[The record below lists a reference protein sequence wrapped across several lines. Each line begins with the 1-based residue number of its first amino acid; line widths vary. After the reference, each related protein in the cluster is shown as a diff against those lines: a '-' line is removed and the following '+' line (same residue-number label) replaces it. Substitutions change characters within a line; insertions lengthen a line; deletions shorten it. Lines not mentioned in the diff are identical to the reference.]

1 MSQQA
6 ATITRLP
13 MAFEVV
19 KAMQADGLE
28 WGEGYRPLGRQ
39 ALEEI
44 IEDQMAAAVERYLDR
59 LEADDA
65 ADRRNGYY
73 RRHLLT
79 ELGDI
84 ELHVPRTRRYSPVE
98 VIRAYARR
106 TREIDRVILAGFVL
120 GLSTRK
126 VGETLLALLGR
137 SVSPATVSQVAKTLD
152 AAVAAFHR
160 RPLQNRYQALMLDG
174 VVLAR
179 KTGAGALRRP
189 VLVALG
195 LRHDGKKEVIDFRLA
210 ASESATE
217 WERFLADLYR
227 RGLTGEGLDMI
238 CVDGGAGLLAALPGV
253 FHAIP
258 VQRCWAHKIRNV
270 LDKVKKIDQPAV
282 KRALHKVMNAAHEPA
297 ARSAARRLAARFLN
311 QYPAAVACLRNDL
324 DELLTCFRYRS
335 EAKRRAV
342 RTTNA
347 VERRF
352 REVRRRTRPM
362 GTFQDKT
369 SMDRILFA
377 VFTHENKSQG
387 VSTPFLL
394 TQNN

>member
-1 MSQQA
+1 MSQRA
-6 ATITRLP
+6 ATITSLP

-28 WGEGYRPLGRQ
+28 WGEGYRPLGQQ
-39 ALEEI
+39 ALAEI
-44 IEDQMAAAVERYLDR
+44 IEGQMAAAVDRYLDQ

-84 ELHVPRTRRYSPVE
+84 ELLVPRTRRYSPTE
-98 VIRAYARR
+98 VVRRYARR
-106 TREIDRVILAGFVL
+106 SREIDRVILAGFVL

-126 VGETLLALLGR
+126 VGETLLSLLGR
-137 SVSPATVSQVAKTLD
+137 AVSAATVSQVAKTLD
-152 AAVAAFHR
+152 GAVAAFHR
-160 RPLQNRYQALMLDG
+160 RPLANRYQALMLDG

-189 VLVALG
+189 VLVVLG
-195 LRHDGKKEVIDFRLA
+195 LRRDGKKEIIDFRLA
-210 ASESATE
+210 ASESAAE
-217 WERFLADLYR
+217 WEQFLTDLYR
-227 RGLTGEGLDMI
+227 RGLTGEGLDMV
-238 CVDGGAGLLAALPGV
+238 CVDGGAGLLAALPTV
-253 FHAIP
+253 LPNIP

-270 LDKVKKIDQPAV
+270 LDKIRKVDQPKV
-282 KRALHKVMNAAHEPA
+282 KRALHKIMNAANAAA
-297 ARSAARRLAARFLN
+297 ARSAARRFAERFREP
-311 QYPAAVACLRNDL
+311 YPAAVACLRNDL
-324 DELLTCFRYRS
+324 DQLLTCFRYKT
-335 EAKRRAV
+335 ELARRAV

-394 TQNN
+394 THNN

>member
-1 MSQQA
+1 MSQRA
-6 ATITRLP
+6 ATITSLP

-19 KAMQADGLE
+19 KAMQADGLD

-44 IEDQMAAAVERYLDR
+44 IEGQMAAAVDCYLAQ

-84 ELHVPRTRRYSPVE
+84 ELQVPRTRRYSPTE

-126 VGETLLALLGR
+126 VGETLLSLLGR
-137 SVSPATVSQVAKTLD
+137 SVSPSTVSQVAKTLD

-160 RPLQNRYQALMLDG
+160 RPLHNRYKALMLDG
-174 VVLAR
+174 VVLSR

-195 LRHDGKKEVIDFRLA
+195 LRHDGKKEIIDFRLA
-210 ASESATE
+210 TGESAAE
-217 WERFLADLYR
+217 WEKFLTDLYR

-238 CVDGGAGLLAALPGV
+238 CVDGGCGLLAALPSV
-253 FHAIP
+253 FNGIP

-270 LDKVKKIDQPAV
+270 LNKARKADQPKV
-282 KRALHKVMNAAHEPA
+282 KRALHKIMNAANAFA
-297 ARSAARRLAARFLN
+297 ARSAARRFAERFEN

-324 DELLTCFRYRS
+324 DELLTCFRYKR
-335 EAKRRAV
+335 ETERRAV

-347 VERRF
+347 IERRF

-394 TQNN
+394 THNS

>member
-1 MSQQA
+1 
-6 ATITRLP
+6 

-19 KAMQADGLE
+19 KAMQADGLD
-28 WGEGYRPLGRQ
+28 WDEGYRPIGRQ
-39 ALEEI
+39 ALEKI
-44 IEDQMAAAVERYLDR
+44 IEAQMAAAVERYLQQ
-59 LEADDA
+59 LEAEDV
-65 ADRRNGYY
+65 ADRRNGTY

-84 ELHVPRTRRYSPVE
+84 ELAVPRTRRYSPVE

-137 SVSPATVSQVAKTLD
+137 AVSATTVSQVAKTLD

-160 RPLQNRYQALMLDG
+160 RPLANRYQALMLDG

-195 LRHDGKKEVIDFRLA
+195 LRPDGKKEIIDFRLA
-210 ASESATE
+210 GSESALE
-217 WERFLADLYR
+217 WERFLSDLYR

-238 CVDGGAGLLAALPGV
+238 CVDGGKGLLKALPIV
-253 FHAIP
+253 LPQIP

-270 LDKVKKIDQPAV
+270 LDKVRKADQPKV
-282 KRALHKVMNAAHEPA
+282 KRALHKIMHAANVPQ
-297 ARSAARRLAARFLN
+297 ARSAARRMADRFEA
-311 QYPAAVACLRNDL
+311 QYPTAVACLRDHL
-324 DELLTCFRYRS
+324 DELLTCFRYKT
-335 EAKRRAV
+335 EDQRRAV

-347 VERRF
+347 IERRF

-362 GTFQDKT
+362 GTFQDRT

-387 VSTPFLL
+387 VSTLFLL
-394 TQNN
+394 THNN

>member
-1 MSQQA
+1 MSQRA
-6 ATITRLP
+6 ATITSLP
-13 MAFEVV
+13 VAFEVV
-19 KAMQADGLE
+19 KAMQADGLD

-39 ALEEI
+39 ALAEI
-44 IEDQMAAAVERYLDR
+44 IEQQMAAAVDRHLDQ
-59 LEADDA
+59 LKADDA

-84 ELHVPRTRRYSPVE
+84 ELSVPRTRRYSPVE
-98 VIRAYARR
+98 VLRAYARR

-126 VGETLLALLGR
+126 VGEALLALLGR
-137 SVSPATVSQVAKTLD
+137 SVSAATVSQVAKTLD

-160 RPLQNRYQALMLDG
+160 RPLQNRYTALMLDG

-195 LRHDGKKEVIDFRLA
+195 LRHDGKKEIIDFRLA
-210 ASESATE
+210 ASESAAE
-217 WERFLADLYR
+217 WEQFLTDLYR
-227 RGLTGEGLDMI
+227 RGLTGEGLAMI
-238 CVDGGAGLLAALPGV
+238 CVDGGSGLLAALPGV
-253 FHAIP
+253 FHGIP

-270 LDKVKKIDQPAV
+270 LDKVRKADQPKV
-282 KRALHKVMNAAHEPA
+282 KRALHKIMNAANAPA
-297 ARSAARRLAARFLN
+297 ARTAARRFTHRFEN
-311 QYPAAVACLRNDL
+311 RYPAAVACLRNDL
-324 DELLTCFRYRS
+324 DELLTCFRYKT
-335 EAKRRAV
+335 EDERRAV

>member
-1 MSQQA
+1 MPQQA
-6 ATITRLP
+6 ATITSLP

-19 KAMQADGLE
+19 KAMQAEGLD
-28 WGEGYRPLGRQ
+28 WDEGYRPIGRQ
-39 ALEEI
+39 ALEKI
-44 IEDQMAAAVERYLDR
+44 IEAQMAAAVERYLEQ
-59 LEADDA
+59 LEADA
-65 ADRRNGYY
+65 APDRRNGTY

-84 ELHVPRTRRYSPVE
+84 ELAVPRTRRYSPVA

-137 SVSPATVSQVAKTLD
+137 EVSATTVSQVAKTLD

-160 RPLQNRYQALMLDG
+160 RPLTNRYRALMLDG

-179 KTGAGALRRP
+179 KTGAGALKRP

-195 LRHDGKKEVIDFRLA
+195 LRPDGKKEIIDFRLA
-210 ASESATE
+210 GSESAAE
-217 WERFLADLYR
+217 WENFLTDLYR
-227 RGLTGEGLDMI
+227 RGLTGQGLDMI
-238 CVDGGAGLLAALPGV
+238 CVDGGKGLLKALPIV
-253 FHAIP
+253 LPQIP

-270 LDKVKKIDQPAV
+270 LDKIRKADQSKV
-282 KRALHKVMNAAHEPA
+282 KRALHKIMHAANVPQ
-297 ARSAARRLAARFLN
+297 ARSAARRMADRFEA
-311 QYPAAVACLRNDL
+311 QYPAAVACLRDDL
-324 DELLTCFRYRS
+324 DELLTCWRY
-335 EAKRRAV
+335 KTDDQRRAV

-347 VERRF
+347 IERRF

-387 VSTPFLL
+387 VTTLFLM
-394 TQNN
+394 THNN

>member
-1 MSQQA
+1 MSQRT
-6 ATITRLP
+6 ATITSLP

-19 KAMQADGLE
+19 KAMQADGLD

-44 IEDQMAAAVERYLDR
+44 IEDQMAVTVDRYLDQ
-59 LEADDA
+59 LGADDA

-84 ELHVPRTRRYSPVE
+84 ELNVPRTRRYSPTG

-137 SVSPATVSQVAKTLD
+137 RVSPSTVSQVAKTLD
-152 AAVAAFHR
+152 TAVAAFHR

-174 VVLAR
+174 VVLSR

-195 LRHDGKKEVIDFRLA
+195 LRHDGKKEIIDFRLA
-210 ASESATE
+210 ASESAAE
-217 WERFLADLYR
+217 WEKFLADLYR
-227 RGLTGEGLDMI
+227 RGLTGKGLDMI
-238 CVDGGAGLLAALPGV
+238 CVDGGAGLLAALPSAFDG
-253 FHAIP
+253 IP

-270 LDKVKKIDQPAV
+270 LDKVRKADQPKV
-282 KRALHKVMNAAHEPA
+282 KRALHKIMNAANAPA
-297 ARSAARRLAARFLN
+297 ARSAARRFAERFAD

-324 DELLTCFRYRS
+324 DELLTCFRYKT
-335 EAKRRAV
+335 EVQRRAV

-347 VERRF
+347 IERRF

-362 GTFQDKT
+362 GTFQDRT

>member
-6 ATITRLP
+6 ATITSLP
-13 MAFEVV
+13 MAFEIV

-39 ALEEI
+39 AVAAI
-44 IEDQMAAAVERYLDR
+44 IEEQMAEAVDRYLDQ
-59 LEADDA
+59 LETDDGP
-65 ADRRNGYY
+65 DRRNGYY
-73 RRHLLT
+73 KRHLLT
-79 ELGDI
+79 TLGDI
-84 ELHVPRTRRYSPVE
+84 ELCVPRTRRYSPVA
-98 VIRAYARR
+98 VLRAYARR
-106 TREIDRVILAGFVL
+106 EAEIDRVILTGFVL

-126 VGETLLALLGR
+126 VGETLLSILGQKI
-137 SVSPATVSQVAKTLD
+137 SASTVSRVAKTLD

-160 RPLQNRYQALMLDG
+160 RPLQDLYKVLMLDG

-195 LRHDGKKEVIDFRLA
+195 LRPDGKKEIIDFRLA
-210 ASESATE
+210 ASESSAE
-217 WERFLADLYR
+217 WEKFLTDLYR
-227 RGLTGEGLDMI
+227 RGLTGERLDMI
-238 CVDGGAGLLAALPGV
+238 CVDGGKGLLAALPTV
-253 FHAIP
+253 FPDPP

-270 LDKVKKIDQPAV
+270 LDKVRKADQPAL
-282 KRALHKVMNAAHEPA
+282 KRALHRIMNAPNAPA
-297 ARSAARRLAARFLN
+297 ARAAARKFADRFEDE
-311 QYPAAVACLRNDL
+311 YPAAVACLRNDL
-324 DELLTCFRYRS
+324 DELLVCFRYKTPDQR
-335 EAKRRAV
+335 KAV

-347 VERRF
+347 IERRF

-377 VFTHENKSQG
+377 VFTHENKSQR

>member
-1 MSQQA
+1 MPQRA
-6 ATITRLP
+6 ATIESLP
-13 MAFEVV
+13 MAFEFV
-19 KAMQADGLE
+19 KAMRADGLE

-39 ALEEI
+39 ALAQVIEE
-44 IEDQMAAAVERYLDR
+44 QMAAAVERYLEQLDV
-59 LEADDA
+59 EET
-65 ADRRNGYY
+65 ADRRNGNY

-79 ELGDI
+79 TLGDI
-84 ELHVPRTRRYSPVE
+84 ELCVPRTRRFSPTA

-106 TREIDRVILAGFVL
+106 EAEIDRVILAGFVL

-126 VGETLLALLGR
+126 VGEALLAILGQK
-137 SVSPATVSQVAKTLD
+137 VSAATVSRVAKTLD
-152 AAVAAFHR
+152 QAVAAFHQ
-160 RPLQNRYQALMLDG
+160 RPLNTDYTALMLDG

-179 KTGAGALRRP
+179 KTGAGALKRP

-195 LRHDGKKEVIDFRLA
+195 LRSDGKKEVIDFRLA
-210 ASESATE
+210 ASESAAE
-217 WERFLADLYR
+217 WERFLTDLFR

-238 CVDGGAGLLAALPGV
+238 CVDGGNGLLAALPTV
-253 FHAIP
+253 FPGIP
-258 VQRCWAHKIRNV
+258 VQRCWAHKMRNI
-270 LDKVKKIDQPAV
+270 LDKIKKADQPAA
-282 KRALHKVMNAAHEPA
+282 KRALHKVVNADNIVA
-297 ARSAARRLAARFLN
+297 ARAAARRFRDRFEDR
-311 QYPAAVACLRNDL
+311 YPAAVACLRNDL
-324 DELLTCFRYRS
+324 DELLTCFRYKSPDR
-335 EAKRRAV
+335 RRAV

-347 VERRF
+347 IERRF

-394 TQNN
+394 TQNI

>member
-6 ATITRLP
+6 ATIESLP
-13 MAFEVV
+13 VAFEIV
-19 KAMQADGLE
+19 KAMQAGGLE
-28 WGEGYRPLGRQ
+28 WGEGYRPLARQ
-39 ALEEI
+39 ALAEV
-44 IEDQMAAAVERYLDR
+44 IEAQMAAALDRYLEQLD
-59 LEADDA
+59 ADA
-65 ADRRNGYY
+65 APDRRNGHYK
-73 RRHLLT
+73 RHLLT
-79 ELGDI
+79 TLGDV
-84 ELHVPRTRRYSPVE
+84 ELCVPRSRRFSPVA
-98 VIRAYARR
+98 VLRAYARR
-106 TREIDRVILAGFVL
+106 EAEIDRVILTGFVL

-126 VGETLLALLGR
+126 VGETLLAILGR
-137 SVSPATVSQVAKTLD
+137 TVSATTVSRVAKTLD

-160 RPLQNRYQALMLDG
+160 RPLGNRYTVLMLDG

-195 LRHDGKKEVIDFRLA
+195 LRPDGKKEVIDFRLA

-217 WERFLADLYR
+217 WERFLTDLYR

-238 CVDGGAGLLAALPGV
+238 CVDGGAGLLAALPTV
-253 FHAIP
+253 FPEIA

-270 LDKVKKIDQPAV
+270 LDKVKKADQPAA
-282 KRALHKVMNAAHEPA
+282 KRALHKIMNAPHQPA
-297 ARSAARRLAARFLN
+297 ARAAARRFADRFN
-311 QYPAAVACLRNDL
+311 PIYPAAVACLRNDL
-324 DELLTCFRYRS
+324 DQLLTCFRYKTLLQR
-335 EAKRRAV
+335 KAV

-387 VSTPFLL
+387 VTTPFLL